1 MRLRFDHGTP
11 APLRKALIAHSVATA
26 HEMGWDQ
33 LDNGSLLT
41 AAEAHFDAVVT
52 TDKNLRHQQ
61 NLSGRRL
68 AVVILPTTAWP
79 VIRVHQA
86 EVLEALET
94 LQPGACVE
102 VTFRQLNSADS

>member
-1 MRLRFDHGTP
+1 MRLLFDHGTP
-11 APLRKALIAHSVATA
+11 APLRKALTAHSVATA

-33 LDNGSLLT
+33 LDNGSLLA

-52 TDKNLRHQQ
+52 TDKNLQYQQ

-79 VIRVHQA
+79 VIRAHQS
-86 EVLEALET
+86 EVLEVLET
-94 LQPGACVE
+94 LQPGDCVE
-102 VTFRQLNSADS
+102 VIFRQPNSADS